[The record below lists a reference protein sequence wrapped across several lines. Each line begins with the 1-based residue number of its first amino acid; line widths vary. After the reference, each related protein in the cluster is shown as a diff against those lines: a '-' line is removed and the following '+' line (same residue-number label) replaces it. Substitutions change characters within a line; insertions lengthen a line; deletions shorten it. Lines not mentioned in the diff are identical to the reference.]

1 MGDLTT
7 VKGTYG
13 RGTPCRVFV
22 YDGWYAVEGSVNVN
36 YSRAMEDVSKL
47 TQPVDVETLMDIDCF
62 TAAEPV
68 ESEEDLAAACAGDVQ
83 ALADEIGAPADA
95 VRQRLSERGLSWI
108 RSPQRGRQ

>member
-36 YSRAMEDVSKL
+36 YSWAMRNVSKL
-47 TQPVDVETLMDIDCF
+47 TQPLDVETLMDIDCF
-62 TAAEPV
+62 TVAEPV
-68 ESEEDLAAACAGDVQ
+68 ESEEDL
-83 ALADEIGAPADA
+83 
-95 VRQRLSERGLSWI
+95 VRVLVNEKPGWQYHLERVL
-108 RSPQRGRQ
+108 